1 MPCIEAVASA
11 RIEAL
16 QLQALIIS
24 DSSTITHLWQLEQVY
39 ILVFGYSKRIYSK
52 LWLNKVSYC
61 KRWIEC
67 SWIENLSCSSRS
79 SYYRNMSKGSSC
91 YSTLWELNECSIRKW
106 SSTICPVCSLYDS
119 LTCIVCVC
127 CFVGRC
133 RSCFSWIC
141 CIECKIKVSP
151 NSPRRICSLKNC
163 FENII
168 LGCIGLRHSVKISN

>member
-39 ILVFGYSKRIYSK
+39 ILVFGYSKWINSK
-52 LWLNKVSYC
+52 LRLDKVCNC
-61 KRWIEC
+61 KWRVQSTWIDD
-67 SWIENLSCSSRS
+67 LSCSSRS
-79 SYYRNMSKGSSC
+79 SYYRNMSKCCSC
-91 YSTLWELNECSIRKW
+91 YSTLRKLDKVCICKW
-106 SSTICPVCSLYDS
+106 RTTICPSCGFYDS

-151 NSPRRICSLKNC
+151 SSPRRICSLKNC